1 MVNAALFP
9 APVDFVPYVA
19 LFPAWVPAPVPW
31 SSSVASRGCYL
42 RTTEFEN
49 LAYQPFEKVGEERNR
64 REQQQELFQ
73 TF

>member
-31 SSSVASRGCYL
+31 SSSVASRGL
-42 RTTEFEN
+42 HSGTTEFEN
-49 LAYQPFEKVGEERNR
+49 LSYQKTYSV
-64 REQQQELFQ
+64 LSY
-73 TF
+73 